1 MSTELALMDTDRWHC
16 FGLHRSSGHTDHQCS
31 DDLCRC
37 PLRGMPIT
45 GSPLLWSQRTADRH
59 AAW

>member
-31 DDLCRC
+31 DDLSVI
-37 PLRGMPIT
+37 GH
-45 GSPLLWSQRTADRH
+45 S
-59 AAW
+59 